1 MGLCLMGPVVT
12 PPMVIVPHEAPDW
25 DGPMLLA
32 AVPPLVA
39 VTVPPPRVMLPHA
52 DDPALPMPALSPP
65 PVAASEPEPL
75 IVSVLPD
82 GTLMPTLPEP
92 VTLFAPTRVSV
103 ALPLQAMP
111 GAVSPDRTPMVALES
126 VTVAPLA
133 TDTV

>member
-1 MGLCLMGPVVT
+1 MGPVTT
-12 PPMVIVPHEAPDW
+12 PPIVTVPHETPDR
-25 DGPMLLA
+25 DGPMLLT

-39 VTVPPPRVMLPHA
+39 VTVPPLMEMLPHA
-52 DDPALPMPALSPP
+52 VDPLPPMPALLPV
-65 PVAASEPEPL
+65 PVAASKPEPL
-75 IVSVLPD
+75 IVSYLPD
-82 GTLMPTLPEP
+82 GTLTPTLLEP
-92 VTLFAPTRVSV
+92 VTLFAPTSVSV